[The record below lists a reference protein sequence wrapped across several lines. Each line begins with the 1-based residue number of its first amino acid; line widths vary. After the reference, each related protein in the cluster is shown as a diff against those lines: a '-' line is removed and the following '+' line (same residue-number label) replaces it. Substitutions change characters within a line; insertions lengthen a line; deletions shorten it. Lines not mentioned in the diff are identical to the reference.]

1 MDAAGMERLYDK
13 YMTRVY
19 ISTTNLQE
27 SSALRL
33 LLLNLKMEI
42 VGESSDW
49 FTTVVQ
55 IPHSQVELLLVDWSV
70 LPINSP
76 NTALSELR
84 KACPSALVVILISH
98 LDSQK
103 QAALSIDADML
114 IRKDETPKRMAER
127 LQAIA
132 EGIPA

>member
-1 MDAAGMERLYDK
+1 
-13 YMTRVY
+13 MTRVY

>member
-1 MDAAGMERLYDK
+1 MERLYDK

>member
-1 MDAAGMERLYDK
+1 MDAAGKERLYDK